1 MTVRELIAEL
11 SEYPPD
17 VAVVLVTRDT
27 ADNGGIGIESAERTD
42 SRIALYGFGW
52 NENFDEDDEDDEEAY
67 GDEAYDSFDDEDEE
81 DDGE

>member
-11 SEYPPD
+11 SKYPPD
-17 VAVVLVTRDT
+17 VTVVLVTRDT
-27 ADNGGIGIESAERTD
+27 ADNGGIGIESVERTD

-52 NENFDEDDEDDEEAY
+52 DEENPDEDDEEEY
-67 GDEAYDSFDDEDEE
+67 GDEAYDYFDDEDEE